1 MATAAGIP
9 TQLGHVALR
18 VTDLNSS
25 ITFYR
30 DVIGMSLKGQFE
42 DKVAFLGI
50 RPDASHEIALFQ
62 LPSKDAAKPDPTM
75 VGLYHMAWEM
85 ASFEDLQQFHDRL
98 LAHNVRI
105 VGYSDRQANVM
116 FLDPDGNEL
125 EAIWEPSPEEM
136 ERRRA
141 EGLETLPRLQV
152 PSS

>member
-1 MATAAGIP
+1 MATATGVP

-18 VTDLNSS
+18 VTDLEQS
-25 ITFYR
+25 IGFYR
-30 DVIGMSLKGQFE
+30 DVIGMTLKGQFE

-62 LPSKDAAKPDPTM
+62 LQNKDAPGPDQTRAGM
-75 VGLYHMAWEM
+75 YHMAWEM
-85 ASFEDLQQFHDRL
+85 PSFEDLQQLHERL

-116 FLDPDGNEL
+116 FQDPDGNEL
-125 EAIWEPSPEEM
+125 EAIWEPSPAEM

-141 EGLETLPRLQV
+141 AGIDQLPRLV
-152 PSS
+152 ASP